1 MTTDILRD
9 LGPIFLGSRLKRLA
23 ERMQA
28 GATRMI
34 EDAGLGVQPA
44 HMPLLTALDRG
55 PMTVGQLVEVVGT
68 SQPGVT
74 RTAGQLI
81 DMGLVHSVS
90 GTDQRQRTLSL
101 TAAGKAAMARTKLL
115 IWPRIEKA
123 VNEICDGLS
132 GPLLDQIAAI
142 EEALAVK
149 PLNERVAGIARDT
162 LIIREYSD
170 DLAPD
175 FYEINAEWITSMFRL
190 EQTDREVL
198 ENPKERIIEPG
209 GTILFVEAPNLGVV
223 GTCALQ
229 KTGATSFELTKMGV
243 RASARGLKA
252 GEFLLSAVIDRA
264 KTMGAKTLYLL
275 TNKRCEAAIHLY
287 EKLEFQH
294 DAEIMEKYGTRYER
308 CDVAMRYRG

>member
-1 MTTDILRD
+1 MTTDILRE

-28 GATRMI
+28 GAARTI

-55 PMTVGQLVEVVGT
+55 PMTVGQLVEVVGS

-74 RTAGQLI
+74 RAAGQLI
-81 DMGLVHSVS
+81 DMGLIHSVS

-101 TAAGKAAMARTKLL
+101 TAAGDAVMARTKLL
-115 IWPRIEKA
+115 IWPRIETA

-132 GPLLDQIAAI
+132 SPLLDQITAI
-142 EEALAVK
+142 EEALAAK

-162 LIIREYSD
+162 LIIRDYSD
-170 DLAPD
+170 DLAAD

-209 GTILFVEAPNLGVV
+209 GTILFVEAPHLGVI

-229 KTGATSFELTKMGV
+229 KTGASSFELTKMGV

-252 GEFLLSAVIDRA
+252 GEFLLSTAIDRA
-264 KTMGAKTLYLL
+264 KIMGAKTFYLL
-275 TNKRCEAAIHLY
+275 TSKRCESAIHLY
-287 EKLEFQH
+287 EKLGFQH
-294 DAEIMEKYGTRYER
+294 DAEIMEKYGARYER